1 MDIEELDN
9 RYAKTERV
17 VVMMTP
23 LLKTSLELL
32 ARKRRITVSQII
44 RLAIFKC
51 AEIEY
56 PELID
61 IYTKSLS
68 RENK

>member
-1 MDIEELDN
+1 MDIEELDD

-17 VVMMTP
+17 VVLVTP
-23 LLKTSLELL
+23 TLKTSLELL
-32 ARKRRITVSQII
+32 ARKNRMTVSQIF
-44 RLAIFKC
+44 RLAIFKY
-51 AEIEY
+51 AETEY